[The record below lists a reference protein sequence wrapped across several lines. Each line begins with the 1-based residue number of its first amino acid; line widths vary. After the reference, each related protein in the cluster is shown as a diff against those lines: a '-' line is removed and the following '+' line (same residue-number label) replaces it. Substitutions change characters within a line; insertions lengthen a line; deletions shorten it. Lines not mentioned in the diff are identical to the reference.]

1 MVKGQRGTTLIETMI
16 ATAICMVV
24 VFGLAGLVT
33 MSTKQSKDMGST
45 VAQASTLAA
54 WKIDDLMTRPWTNAE
69 VNCSSGTSCGSITAD
84 TNGYVEYLTANGAV
98 IVTGGATSPTRFFT
112 RRWRVEHLNSSP
124 NTIKRITIW
133 VGGRAMGTSSEASQP
148 SATLA
153 TIRAMQ

>member
-1 MVKGQRGTTLIETMI
+1 MGKGQRGTTLIETMI

-54 WKIDDLMTRPWTNAE
+54 WKIDDLMTRAWTNAE
-69 VNCSSGTSCGSITAD
+69 VNCSSGTTCGSITAN
-84 TNGYVEYLTANGAV
+84 TSGYVEYLTA
-98 IVTGGATSPTRFFT
+98 TGTTTTATAANLFFT

-124 NTIKRITIW
+124 TTIKRITVW
-133 VGGRAMGTSSEASQP
+133 VGGRAIGTSSEASQP